1 MPKNECDIDS
11 GKVDSARQDY
21 DNLFSKISGRSGE
34 YNLITEPV
42 SFDFSGLVAENLR
55 SAANENQSAWQGSMS
70 ACSLAFGVLS
80 EVYEAVVEYDEKLD
94 DIQSRY
100 NTYVKNLGDTLQP
113 DSITVMQSF
122 QTEAD
127 TALTTLR
134 TRCDWAE
141 EKLESG
147 ATPESMRAL
156 AAAGHFGEYGQIG
169 YYINEDLNYYHVDE
183 TQAETIAVHL
193 RDGVLEGRGGSI
205 EALEDNPEL
214 LALITNVALR
224 ANTAERNGEKLTD
237 GEIAFLETI
246 HEELEIGENGF
257 LDFLDQVKSSEH
269 ISDSLREEIN
279 RSLANGT
286 LALSNEVV
294 GGGVDLL
301 PNDIQE
307 TITGRPKLDVDGL
320 ADGDNPQNY
329 VNSYNSWGSD
339 FNTLADYLSSSS
351 PGIKGGTDFSATL
364 LATTANNLHYVDFYP
379 DGPDDSAYQ
388 KILDVAA
395 RNPEANNIM
404 LTGKDFD
411 GNVYEHHEKNEGIT
425 PESFLEVIYSRD
437 WPDDGQAASKV
448 TDWIS
453 DFSASDDEEK
463 QDWAGEAAASLISIL
478 AEEPESNKDKNP
490 FLFTGVERGDNPSIA
505 VTELN
510 PELAGA
516 LADVFMA
523 YLDDMTIDNSE
534 DDSGYFELSGDREDI
549 SIFHENGE
557 NVLVLTKDDREG
569 FIQLLVANDDMAPN
583 IIAATEAQERRIIEE
598 VLLGVDIHQ
607 ETPGVLAAGLRTSL
621 DNALIQEYE
630 DREMSSE
637 DAIKKTKEQWEKGYS
652 VFTAVASGAAGA
664 ANPALGVGTSVVLEI
679 MKDPYKNFVE
689 EMAGDPVTFNLGD
702 NFMKTIQ
709 DRENHSNLQ
718 ALAVMVDLGMIDMD
732 VLEEEGLL
740 VGEEGNKR
748 LPVTMSDW
756 NVFGESYIPHIR
768 DLIRDNSG
776 DKSEEIAAYIE
787 RFSVSHDPEMY
798 SSRVGG

>member
-11 GKVDSARQDY
+11 GSVDSARQDY

-55 SAANENQSAWQGSMS
+55 SAANENQSAWQSSLS

-94 DIQSRY
+94 DIQARY
-100 NTYVKNLGDTLQP
+100 SSYVKNLGDTLQP

-127 TALTTLR
+127 TALTNLR

-246 HEELEIGENGF
+246 HDELEIGEDGF

-286 LALSNEVV
+286 LALSNEAV

-301 PNDIQE
+301 PDEIQGTILGPPGINADALLNGGDPQDYMDNYND
-307 TITGRPKLDVDGL
+307 
-320 ADGDNPQNY
+320 
-329 VNSYNSWGSD
+329 WGSR
-339 FNTLADYLSSSS
+339 FSSLSDYLGSSS
-351 PGIKGGTDFSATL
+351 PGIKCGTEFSTTL
-364 LATTANNLHYVDFYP
+364 LATTANNVIFADFYP
-379 DGPDDSAYQ
+379 DGPGDSTYQ

-425 PESFLEVIYSRD
+425 PEFFLEAIYTRD

-478 AEEPESNKDKNP
+478 TEEPEDDKDKNP
-490 FLFTGVERGDNPSIA
+490 FLFTGVEIEDNPSVA

-516 LADVFMA
+516 LADVYMT
-523 YLDDMTIDNSE
+523 YLDDLTVNH
-534 DDSGYFELSGDREDI
+534 SGDTGYGEPSVERDDYAL
-549 SIFHENGE
+549 FHEGGE
-557 NVLVLTKDDREG
+557 NVLLVNSNDKER

-583 IIAATEAQERRIIEE
+583 IIAVTEAQERKIIEE
-598 VLLGVDIHQ
+598 VLLGDGTHMG
-607 ETPGVLAAGLRTSL
+607 TPGRQAAALRTIL

-664 ANPALGVGTSVVLEI
+664 ANPILGVGTSVILEM
-679 MKDPYKNFVE
+679 MKDPYKDFVE
-689 EMAGDPVTFNLGD
+689 EMVGKPVTFNLDD
-702 NFMKTIQ
+702 NFMKTAQ
-709 DRENHSNLQ
+709 DREDHSNLQ
-718 ALAVMVDLGMIDMD
+718 ALAVMVDLGMIDIAT
-732 VLEEEGLL
+732 LEEEGLL
-740 VGEEGNKR
+740 VGEGNSRR
-748 LPVTMSDW
+748 LPVTTSDW
-756 NVFGESYIPHIR
+756 ETSPEGFIPHVE
-768 DLIRDNSG
+768 DLVRENAG
-776 DKSEEIAAYIE
+776 DRSEEIEAYIE
-787 RFSVSHDPEMY
+787 RFKNTHDPDLY
-798 SSRVGG
+798 QDRVGG

>member
-286 LALSNEVV
+286 LALSNEAV

-478 AEEPESNKDKNP
+478 AEEPEDDKDKNP
-490 FLFTGVERGDNPSIA
+490 FLFTGVEREDNPSVA

-516 LADVFMA
+516 LADVYMT
-523 YLDDMTIDNSE
+523 YLDDFTNGHGGDTE
-534 DDSGYFELSGDREDI
+534 YRELSEGREDV
-549 SIFHENGE
+549 SIFHESGE
-557 NVLVLTKDDREG
+557 NVLFVDDGDKER

-583 IIAATEAQERRIIEE
+583 IIAVTEAQERRIIEE
-598 VLLGVDIHQ
+598 VFSGAGVHKDI
-607 ETPGVLAAGLRTSL
+607 PGAQAAGLRTIL

-664 ANPALGVGTSVVLEI
+664 ANPVLGVGTSVVLEM
-679 MKDPYKNFVE
+679 MKDPYKDFVE
-689 EMAGDPVTFNLGD
+689 EMVGDPVTFD
-702 NFMKTIQ
+702 FDENFMDTIK
-709 DRENHSNLQ
+709 DRENHANLQ

-732 VLEEEGLL
+732 TLEEEGLL
-740 VGEEGNKR
+740 VGKEGNKR
-748 LPVTMSDW
+748 LPVATSDW
-756 NVFGESYIPHIR
+756 PTLPESFIPHVR
-768 DLIRDNSG
+768 DLVRENAG
-776 DKSEEIAAYIE
+776 DKYEEIEAYFE
-787 RFSVSHDPEMY
+787 EFKNGHNPEMHP
-798 SSRVGG
+798 SRIGG

>member
-11 GKVDSARQDY
+11 GSVDSARQDY

-55 SAANENQSAWQGSMS
+55 SAANENQSAWQSSLS

-94 DIQSRY
+94 DIQARY
-100 NTYVKNLGDTLQP
+100 SSYVKNLGDTLQP

-127 TALTTLR
+127 TALTNLR

-246 HEELEIGENGF
+246 HDELEIGEDGF

-286 LALSNEVV
+286 LALSNEAV

-307 TITGRPKLDVDGL
+307 TIIGPEGLDLNAVANGGDSNKHLDDYRNWGPDFIKLGE
-320 ADGDNPQNY
+320 
-329 VNSYNSWGSD
+329 
-339 FNTLADYLSSSS
+339 YLSSSS
-351 PGIKGGTDFSATL
+351 PGVKGGTEFSATL
-364 LATTANNLHYVDFYP
+364 LATTAVNIGLEETYSG
-379 DGPDDSAYQ
+379 GPDEVTYQ
-388 KILDVAA
+388 EIMNVAA

-404 LTGKDFD
+404 LTGEDFE
-411 GNVYEHHEKNEGIT
+411 GNSYEHHERHEKVT
-425 PESFLEVIYSRD
+425 PEYFLESIYTRD

-448 TDWIS
+448 TDWIEI
-453 DFSASDDEEK
+453 FQNSDDPEEVD
-463 QDWAGEAAASLISIL
+463 QGSEALIELLDIITSPEMEEILGNTGHDIEDEDNDVIWRDVSFTNLNPEIANSFADIFLNNVEAMESVAGFSIDPRGVAGPSIHEVENKYMGDGLLQIDPMARLIFAEYIVGNEQAAARLEAAAYFRTEEAAATYFGDSSPNVSSPRSAGIFNAIIEKAIESEHQARIDSTN
-478 AEEPESNKDKNP
+478 AEIDYKNQVSSNSTDMVSAVFNEIPVPGVSTLSELMKQGFKDVVKIDP
-490 FLFTGVERGDNPSIA
+490 V
-505 VTELN
+505 
-510 PELAGA
+510 
-516 LADVFMA
+516 DVA
-523 YLDDMTIDNSE
+523 RDTS
-534 DDSGYFELSGDREDI
+534 SDI
-549 SIFHENGE
+549 S
-557 NVLVLTKDDREG
+557 V
-569 FIQLLVANDDMAPN
+569 VAVNNRSTLHTAF
-583 IIAATEAQERRIIEE
+583 ALEE
-598 VLLGVDIHQ
+598 SG
-607 ETPGVLAAGLRTSL
+607 
-621 DNALIQEYE
+621 EYE
-630 DREMSSE
+630 FGDEVDYLRDPKTGNINLDPNHWIEDENFDEVKYQDVIDFIRQEISGGVWHGGEGKSVDTVTAEFREFY
-637 DAIKKTKEQWEKGYS
+637 KE
-652 VFTAVASGAAGA
+652 GAE
-664 ANPALGVGTSVVLEI
+664 ALG
-679 MKDPYKNFVE
+679 
-689 EMAGDPVTFNLGD
+689 
-702 NFMKTIQ
+702 
-709 DRENHSNLQ
+709 
-718 ALAVMVDLGMIDMD
+718 
-732 VLEEEGLL
+732 
-740 VGEEGNKR
+740 
-748 LPVTMSDW
+748 
-756 NVFGESYIPHIR
+756 
-768 DLIRDNSG
+768 
-776 DKSEEIAAYIE
+776 
-787 RFSVSHDPEMY
+787 
-798 SSRVGG
+798 SRT